1 MVKVKALQL
10 GCSILSKKS
19 YVIMVV
25 KVLYNP
31 AFKPLGGSLVTFK
44 DVYKSPNGK
53 SLWGSVVIQS
63 LNSSWI
69 SYFPG
74 SKITSN

>member
-1 MVKVKALQL
+1 M
-10 GCSILSKKS
+10 
-19 YVIMVV
+19 

-44 DVYKSPNGK
+44 EVYKSPNGK
-53 SLWGSVVIQS
+53 SLCGSVVIQS

-69 SYFPG
+69 SYLPG
-74 SKITSN
+74 SKILSN